1 MRGIVNYYCIS
12 DLGILQQL
20 LSRMKELKEQCL
32 KSYPKGGLISD
43 AIPEGG
49 IISEII
55 SNSNW
60 QEIIEK
66 INGDLDYIYEDIL
79 LGYDNMKN
87 STGLKSFPL
96 QPDIRTLQYW
106 VNAVLKR
113 RGNGKQ
119 RKGKS

>member
-1 MRGIVNYYCIS
+1 
-12 DLGILQQL
+12 
-20 LSRMKELKEQCL
+20 MKELKEQCL

-55 SNSNW
+55 SNSNLSW

-87 STGLKSFPL
+87 STAAIIKARHFKKSFPL

-106 VNAVLKR
+106 LNAVPKR
-113 RGNGKQ
+113 RGNGKR
-119 RKGKS
+119 RKGKR